1 LSDTQAI
8 QLQPIPTDRAA
19 VDLAY
24 AQRPQIEAFVTD
36 LVRRGLRNVYLVG
49 AGGSLIAM
57 QNLQYVMDRRS
68 RKLPTRSF
76 PATEFIYRAPAA
88 FGPGSLVVT
97 ASHSGTTK
105 ETVAAATF
113 AREHGA
119 TVVATTKLSTSPL
132 AQAADVAFTYDV
144 AAEDHGLGDPKDITL
159 ALLGLVLL
167 RETGEMSAEEYGHR
181 VATLGRMQDVLLEAV
196 RETEDL
202 NHRIA
207 EALKDEPIIY
217 VLGSGPNEATAYTLA
232 MCFLQEMQWKH
243 AAHFHGMEFLHGA
256 MEVVTEDTPV
266 IVFLSEEA
274 TRPIDERAKAF
285 VQRYSKKGW
294 FIDSRDLRLTG
305 IAPEDRPWISPFAL
319 DAVMARLA
327 RHFEAATGH
336 DLKERRY
343 MFKVDY

>member
-1 LSDTQAI
+1 MSVTRAI

-24 AQRPQIEAFVTD
+24 AQRPQVEAFVTD
-36 LVRRGLRNVYLVG
+36 VARSGPRNVYLVG
-49 AGGSLIAM
+49 SGGSLIAM
-57 QNLQYVMDRRS
+57 QNLQYLLDRRS
-68 RKLPTRSF
+68 TKLPVRSF

-88 FGPGSLVVT
+88 FGAGSLVV
-97 ASHSGTTK
+97 AVSHTGTTK

-119 TVVATTKLSTSPL
+119 TVVAATKLSTSPL

-159 ALLGLVLL
+159 ALLGLALL
-167 RETGEMSAEEYGHR
+167 HETGDMPAEEYEHR
-181 VATLGRMQDVLLEAV
+181 VATLGRLQEVLLEAV
-196 RETEDL
+196 GETEGL

-207 EALKDEPIIY
+207 AALRDEPIIY
-217 VLGSGPNEATAYTLA
+217 VLGSGPNEATAYGLA

-243 AAHFHGMEFLHGA
+243 AAHFHAMEFLHGA
-256 MEVVTEDTPV
+256 MEVVTDDTPV

-274 TRPIDERAKAF
+274 TRPIDARAKAF
-285 VQRYSKKGW
+285 VERYSKKGW
-294 FIDSRDLRLTG
+294 FIDSRDLSLTG
-305 IAPEDRPWISPFAL
+305 IAPGDRPWVSTFAL

-327 RHFEAATGH
+327 RHFEAATQH
-336 DLKERRY
+336 DLKLRRY

>member
-1 LSDTQAI
+1 MSVTETI

-24 AQRPQIEAFVTD
+24 AQRPLVEAFAADV
-36 LVRRGLRNVYLVG
+36 VRAGLRNVYLVA
-49 AGGSLIAM
+49 AGGSLIAL
-57 QNLQYVMDRRS
+57 QNLQYVLDRRS
-68 RKLPTRSF
+68 TKLPTRSF

-88 FGPGSLVVT
+88 LGRGSLVVT
-97 ASHSGTTK
+97 ASHTGTTK

-119 TVVATTKLSTSPL
+119 TVVAATKLSTSPL
-132 AQAADVAFTYDV
+132 AQAANVAFTYDV
-144 AAEDHGLGDPKDITL
+144 AAEDHGLGDPKDITF
-159 ALLGLVLL
+159 ALLGLALL
-167 RETGEMSAEEYGHR
+167 RESGELSAEEYAHR
-181 VATLGRMQDVLLEAV
+181 VATLGQLQDVLVEAV

-207 EALKDEPIIY
+207 GALKDEPIIY
-217 VLGSGPNEATAYTLA
+217 VLGSGANESTAYTLA

-243 AAHFHGMEFLHGA
+243 AAHFHAMEFLHGA

-285 VQRYSKKGW
+285 VERYSRKGW
-294 FIDSRDLRLTG
+294 FIDSRDLSLTG
-305 IAPEDRPWISPFAL
+305 IAPEDRPWVSTFAL

>member
-1 LSDTQAI
+1 MSVTETI
-8 QLQPIPTDRAA
+8 QLQPIPIDRAA

-24 AQRPQIEAFVTD
+24 AQRPQVEAFAVD
-36 LVRRGLRNVYLVG
+36 VVRSGLRNVYLVA
-49 AGGSLIAM
+49 AGGSLIAL
-57 QNLQYVMDRRS
+57 QNLQYVLDRRS
-68 RKLPTRSF
+68 TKLPTRSF

-97 ASHSGTTK
+97 ASHTGTTK

-119 TVVATTKLSTSPL
+119 TVVAATKLATSPL

-144 AAEDHGLGDPKDITL
+144 AAEDHGLGDPKDMTL
-159 ALLGLVLL
+159 ALLGLALL
-167 RETGEMSAEEYGHR
+167 RETGELSTEEYEHR
-181 VATLGRMQDVLLEAV
+181 VATLGQLQDVLVEAV

-207 EALKDEPIIY
+207 GALKDEPIIY
-217 VLGSGPNEATAYTLA
+217 VLGSGANESTAYTLA

-243 AAHFHGMEFLHGA
+243 AAHFHAMEFLHGA

-285 VQRYSKKGW
+285 VERYSQKGW
-294 FIDSRDLRLTG
+294 FIDSRDLSLTG
-305 IAPEDRPWISPFAL
+305 IAPEDRPWVSTFTL

-327 RHFEAATGH
+327 RHFEAATQH
-336 DLKERRY
+336 DLKLRRY